1 MVSAT
6 LKTCSDVPSSEDV
19 HKLLQSQAVLLSGL
33 ADEKR
38 KGLRQ
43 SAFSDTRRCIRDNAT
58 FIPAMLD
65 ILIRDVSKNS
75 PSYQN
80 TVLVGTLVDC
90 ALRLKGKKV
99 DGKAIV
105 EQKRAEITQF
115 YLQSVISSKTPVP
128 TASMVALNDFMR
140 SNVTESDFEAN
151 FMPVLEKMM
160 LRAPELVL
168 RGIERTPITISVWQ
182 AGSSKFV
189 PFFFRSCSYD
199 ASTIIRPISIVCQK
213 ASGSSSEPHAF
224 DFCCYSCR
232 CYASLESSFK
242 DLP

>member
-1 MVSAT
+1 VALKSA
-6 LKTCSDVPSSEDV
+6 SDITTSDDV
-19 HKLLQSQAVLLSGL
+19 NKLLQSQAVLLSGL

-43 SAFSDTRRCIRDNAT
+43 SAFSDTRRCIRQNAA
-58 FIPAMLD
+58 FIPSLLD
-65 ILIRDVSKNS
+65 ILMRDVSKYN

-99 DGKAIV
+99 DGKAMV

-128 TASMVALNDFMR
+128 TASMVALNDFVR
-140 SNVTESDFEAN
+140 NNVTESDFEAN

-168 RGIERTPITISVWQ
+168 RG
-182 AGSSKFV
+182 K
-189 PFFFRSCSYD
+189 
-199 ASTIIRPISIVCQK
+199 
-213 ASGSSSEPHAF
+213 
-224 DFCCYSCR
+224 
-232 CYASLESSFK
+232 L
-242 DLP
+242 